1 MKRWLQVQNMSMS
14 RLFKVVYKRQ
24 SHGKKLN
31 TYLIN
36 FKLSNFLKIKKNEIL
51 NFKDK

>member
-1 MKRWLQVQNMSMS
+1 MSMS

-36 FKLSNFLKIKKNEIL
+36 FKLSKVLKMKKMKI
-51 NFKDK
+51 